1 MIHYKFLLYDV
12 TIATRGKASDSF
24 GDKVKRIFLERTKE
38 ESVREALSGTHYDVV
53 IDKIAYCSNDIKY
66 VMDVIDCDKYI
77 YMSSTSV
84 YNPKHINTVEA
95 DFDGIENELIVPPS
109 FTAEEKVYYTALR
122 QGHKLFE
129 KKYLDYSK
137 MLNEKFKESDKYY
150 YDKRTTIEK
159 ILGYYNVGTDLCN
172 GEFCG
177 NTIICALHTPIKTIG
192 NEQVGN
198 MIKGMSVIAGKL
210 SAYLVCT
217 ENLPYKYNDCLN
229 VTYKDFHF
237 YKDCPLKLRTSL
249 GFELFTILCI
259 VNYVTVF
266 IEKYFI
272 EEIPQKFKFAYLQ
285 YYYLCDFI
293 KEFSV
298 ANNIGIGLN
307 SSFKNRGIR
316 NCLAHY
322 GLGQFLSEDDV
333 IEDDVLKG
341 LCRFFCIISYN
352 RIKRWLIR
360 AKRVSLSFD
369 FCNSSFPSI
378 MLSSV
383 RHKLEVR

>member
-1 MIHYKFLLYDV
+1 MMCQPYIGIFVDGAEQWCK
-12 TIATRGKASDSF
+12 
-24 GDKVKRIFLERTKE
+24 KVGL
-38 ESVREALSGTHYDVV
+38 
-53 IDKIAYCSNDIKY
+53 
-66 VMDVIDCDKYI
+66 
-77 YMSSTSV
+77 
-84 YNPKHINTVEA
+84 
-95 DFDGIENELIVPPS
+95 VPPS

-307 SSFKNRGIR
+307 SSLKNRGIR

-341 LCRFFCIISYN
+341 LTYKAFGMDYN
-352 RIKRWLIR
+352 STKEHLFEYLRELTEQIKYMI
-360 AKRVSLSFD
+360 F
-369 FCNSSFPSI
+369 
-378 MLSSV
+378 
-383 RHKLEVR
+383 

>member
-1 MIHYKFLLYDV
+1 MLNKVQKAASELIQSDARFIYTLVDIHYNAQTINSNYIAMSLPYIGIFADGAEQWCKKVGLNAPKF
-12 TIATRGKASDSF
+12 S
-24 GDKVKRIFLERTKE
+24 
-38 ESVREALSGTHYDVV
+38 
-53 IDKIAYCSNDIKY
+53 
-66 VMDVIDCDKYI
+66 
-77 YMSSTSV
+77 
-84 YNPKHINTVEA
+84 
-95 DFDGIENELIVPPS
+95 
-109 FTAEEKVYYTALR
+109 AEEKEYYVNLR
-122 QGHKLFE
+122 QAHKLFE
-129 KKYLDYSK
+129 MSYEDYETLLLD
-137 MLNEKFKESDKYY
+137 KFRESDDYFY
-150 YDKRTTIEK
+150 NVRRLFEK
-159 ILGYYNVGTDLCN
+159 VVGYYNVGTDLCN

-307 SSFKNRGIR
+307 SSLKNRGIR

-341 LCRFFCIISYN
+341 LTYKAFGMDYN
-352 RIKRWLIR
+352 STKEHLFEYLRELTEQIKYMI
-360 AKRVSLSFD
+360 F
-369 FCNSSFPSI
+369 
-378 MLSSV
+378 
-383 RHKLEVR
+383 

>member
-1 MIHYKFLLYDV
+1 MDLNKVQVAALRLMQSDARFLYTLVDIHKNAENITSNYIMMCQPYIGIFVDGAEQWCK
-12 TIATRGKASDSF
+12 
-24 GDKVKRIFLERTKE
+24 KVGL
-38 ESVREALSGTHYDVV
+38 
-53 IDKIAYCSNDIKY
+53 
-66 VMDVIDCDKYI
+66 
-77 YMSSTSV
+77 
-84 YNPKHINTVEA
+84 
-95 DFDGIENELIVPPS
+95 VPPS

-210 SAYLVCT
+210 SAYLGCT

-237 YKDCPLKLRTSL
+237 YKDCPLKVRTSL

-259 VNYVTVF
+259 VNYVLNCNPGFHTR
-266 IEKYFI
+266 
-272 EEIPQKFKFAYLQ
+272 YL
-285 YYYLCDFI
+285 
-293 KEFSV
+293 
-298 ANNIGIGLN
+298 G
-307 SSFKNRGIR
+307 
-316 NCLAHY
+316 
-322 GLGQFLSEDDV
+322 
-333 IEDDVLKG
+333 
-341 LCRFFCIISYN
+341 
-352 RIKRWLIR
+352 
-360 AKRVSLSFD
+360 
-369 FCNSSFPSI
+369 
-378 MLSSV
+378 
-383 RHKLEVR
+383 

>member
-1 MIHYKFLLYDV
+1 MDLNKVQVAALRLMQSDARFLYTLVDIHKNAENITSNYIMMCQPYIGIFVDGAEQWCK
-12 TIATRGKASDSF
+12 
-24 GDKVKRIFLERTKE
+24 KVGL
-38 ESVREALSGTHYDVV
+38 
-53 IDKIAYCSNDIKY
+53 
-66 VMDVIDCDKYI
+66 
-77 YMSSTSV
+77 
-84 YNPKHINTVEA
+84 
-95 DFDGIENELIVPPS
+95 VPPS

-285 YYYLCDFI
+285 C
-293 KEFSV
+293 
-298 ANNIGIGLN
+298 
-307 SSFKNRGIR
+307 
-316 NCLAHY
+316 C
-322 GLGQFLSEDDV
+322 
-333 IEDDVLKG
+333 
-341 LCRFFCIISYN
+341 
-352 RIKRWLIR
+352 
-360 AKRVSLSFD
+360 
-369 FCNSSFPSI
+369 
-378 MLSSV
+378 
-383 RHKLEVR
+383 